1 MKKILFNRRLMLPV
15 LFLLLLTRYNTVQA
29 QSPGPVTIQKANIT
43 LAEVFDSIK
52 KQTGLTVF
60 YSNKLLN
67 DKEVVSANFINAQLP
82 EVFEVLLKGK
92 GLKYTLRDQLI
103 VIEKTNAAPPVQAP
117 QKDPVRVVVPKKV
130 QGTVTDEKGLALPG
144 VTVKIKGT
152 TLGTQTD
159 VNGRY
164 AIVLQGATKT
174 IVSFSFVGSKTKEF
188 DLANYPVGADGACQV
203 DVQMDTDKNALEEV
217 AIVAYGTQKKT
228 SLVSSITSV
237 STKQLKGAT
246 SNLTTMLAGV
256 VPGMISY
263 QRSGEPG
270 ADNAQFFIRGVGTF
284 GAGKVDPLILIDGI
298 ESTTTDLARLQ
309 PDDIAGFSV
318 LKDATASSLYG
329 ARGANGVILV
339 TTKRGE
345 TGAVKFNIRA
355 ENSTSSNIKNI
366 ALADNITYMT
376 LANEAVLTRNPLGI
390 LPYSQN
396 KIDHT
401 AAGDDPLLYPS
412 NNWIKQLIKT
422 KTNNQRYNMN
432 ASGGGEKAKYYLAMT
447 YNIDNGNLAENSL
460 NNFSNNIKLQSYSI
474 LSNTTLNFT
483 KSTEAVVS
491 LKGQFDSYQ
500 GPIGGGGYTFLN
512 ALWSNPVAFPAI
524 YPGSLL
530 PFENHPLF
538 GNAIIPGGA
547 LYMNPYAQSLS
558 GFQSS
563 NTSTLTAQL
572 NLSQKLDFIT
582 QGLSARTMG
591 YTTRYSYFTVSR
603 QYSPYYYQSN
613 VSNGTFSGLSLLNN
627 GSVGS
632 IGATPTEYLT
642 YNQNPA
648 ANIANSITYVET
660 AINYNRIFAQKHAV
674 SGLLIGTMRNY
685 LTGNAPSLQLSLPS
699 RNLGVSGRFTYGY
712 DNRYLVE
719 FNFGYNGSER
729 FAANHRFGF
738 FPSVGAGWVVSN
750 EKFFEP
756 LLSTIDNLKFRFTYG
771 LVGNDQIGSANDRFF
786 YLSDVNLN
794 NGSIGQFGTNY
805 TYSRPGVVTYRYEN
819 RNITWE
825 QSRQTNIGM
834 DLTIAK
840 NFNLTLDAYQQNRDN
855 ILLVRSTIPTSMGL
869 QANIS
874 SNAGKSSS
882 RGVDVAMDY
891 KKNFSNSF
899 WIQSRGT
906 LTYSKSKLLKNEEP
920 IYPANLQYLSRVG
933 NSLSQLYG
941 LIAERLF
948 IDDKDVANSPVQGF
962 GDYKA
967 GDIKYRDMNGD
978 GKITSSDV
986 VPIGHPQV
994 PEIIYGFGFSV
1005 GYKNFDIS
1013 AFFQGSARSSFFIN
1027 SADIS
1032 PFYQISAYQPW
1043 NGLDRGNQSGLL
1055 SAIADDHWSE
1065 DNRNPYAFYPRLSTQ
1080 IQGNNTQASTWWL
1093 RNGSFVRLKSAELGY
1108 NFTKNAL
1115 KNIHL
1120 SSARIYVNGLNLL
1133 SLSSFK
1139 LWDPE
1144 MGTSGLGYPIQRV
1157 FNLGLRVEF

>member
-1 MKKILFNRRLMLPV
+1 MKKLYKQLTYKFK
-15 LFLLLLTRYNTVQA
+15 LLLTVALAMLCSATYAQTVHVEGLVKEK
-29 QSPGPVTIQKANIT
+29 SGP
-43 LAEVFDSIK
+43 
-52 KQTGLTVF
+52 
-60 YSNKLLN
+60 
-67 DKEVVSANFINAQLP
+67 
-82 EVFEVLLKGK
+82 
-92 GLKYTLRDQLI
+92 
-103 VIEKTNAAPPVQAP
+103 
-117 QKDPVRVVVPKKV
+117 
-130 QGTVTDEKGLALPG
+130 LPG
-144 VTVKIKGT
+144 ATVKVEGT
-152 TLGTQTD
+152 TNGKTTD
-159 VNGRY
+159 ANGRY
-164 AIVLQGATKT
+164 KLDVARNSKLTFTSVGFKPQT
-174 IVSFSFVGSKTKEF
+174 INLKDYEALSNGTFV
-188 DLANYPVGADGACQV
+188 V
-203 DVQMDTDKNALEEV
+203 DITLVEVENNLNEV
-217 AIVAYGTQKKT
+217 AVVAFGTQKKT

-237 STKQLKGAT
+237 NPKQLKGAT
-246 SNLTTMLAGV
+246 SNLTTMLAGA

-284 GAGKVDPLILIDGI
+284 GAGKVNPLILIDGI

-309 PDDIAGFSV
+309 PDDISGFSV

-345 TGAVKFNIRA
+345 IGSVKLNFRV
-355 ENSTSSNIKNI
+355 ENSTSANVRNIE
-366 ALADNITYMT
+366 LADNVTYMR

-390 LPYSQN
+390 LPYSEN

-412 NNWIKQLIKT
+412 NNWIKQLIKSR
-422 KTNNQRYNMN
+422 TNNQRFNLN

-460 NNFSNNIKLQSYSI
+460 NDFSNNIKLKSYSI
-474 LSNTTLNFT
+474 LSNTTLNLT
-483 KSTEAVVS
+483 KNTEAVVS

-500 GPIGGGGYTFLN
+500 GPNGGGGYTYLN

-524 YPGSLL
+524 YPSSLL
-530 PFENHPLF
+530 PFVTHPIF
-538 GNAIIPGGA
+538 GNAIIPGGG
-547 LYMNPYAQSLS
+547 LYVNPYAQSLS

-582 QGLSARTMG
+582 EGLSARAMG
-591 YTTRYSYFTVSR
+591 YTTRFASFSVSR
-603 QYSPYYYQSN
+603 QYSPYYYQPN
-613 VSNGTFSGLSLLNN
+613 IANGQFSGLRLINT
-627 GSVGS
+627 GEQGG
-632 IGATPTEYLT
+632 IGDPPTEYLT
-642 YNQNPA
+642 FTPSSNV
-648 ANIANSITYVET
+648 ANAMTYVQ
-660 AINYNRIFAQKHAV
+660 ASLDYNRVFNKKHAV
-674 SGLLIGTMRNY
+674 SGLLIGIMQNFV
-685 LTGNAPSLQLSLPS
+685 TGNATTLQLSLPS
-699 RNLGVSGRFTYGY
+699 RNQGISGRLTYGY
-712 DNRYLVE
+712 DSRYLFE

-771 LVGNDQIGSANDRFF
+771 LVGNDQIGSSNDRFF

-825 QSRQTNIGM
+825 QSRQINVGM

-840 NFNLTLDAYQQNRDN
+840 NLNFTVDAYDQKRDN

-869 QANIS
+869 QADIS

-882 RGVDVAMDY
+882 RGIDIAMDY
-891 KKNFSNSF
+891 RKTLNNSF

-906 LTYSKSKLLKNEEP
+906 LTYAKSKLLKNEEP
-920 IYPANLQYLSRVG
+920 IYPSNLQYLSKVG
-933 NSLSQLYG
+933 NSLSQIYG

-978 GKITSSDV
+978 GRISSSDV
-986 VPIGHPQV
+986 VPIGFPQV

-1005 GYKNFDIS
+1005 GYKNFDFS
-1013 AFFQGSARSSFFIN
+1013 TFFQGSARSSFLID
-1027 SADIS
+1027 AAGIS
-1032 PFYQISAYQPW
+1032 PFYLVNGQQS
-1043 NGLDRGNQSGLL
+1043 NGLKSGNQSGLL
-1055 SAIADDHWSE
+1055 NAIAQDHWSE

-1080 IQGNNTQASTWWL
+1080 IQGNNTQTSTWWM
-1093 RNGSFVRLKSAELGY
+1093 RNGGFLRMKSAEIGY
-1108 NFTKNAL
+1108 NFSKNQL
-1115 KNIHL
+1115 KYLHMSN
-1120 SSARIYVNGLNLL
+1120 ARLYVNGLNLF
-1133 SLSSFK
+1133 SLNSFK

-1144 MGTSGLGYPIQRV
+1144 MGASGLGYPIQRV

>member
-1 MKKILFNRRLMLPV
+1 MEKILFYRRLLLPV
-15 LFLLLLTRYNTVQA
+15 FIFLWGTQFCNA
-29 QSPGPVTIQKANIT
+29 QTQNPGPITLKKANIT
-43 LAEVFDSIK
+43 LADVFQSVK

-60 YSNKLLN
+60 YSNNLLN
-67 DKEVVSANFINAQLP
+67 DRELVTVDFQNASVQD
-82 EVFEVLLKGK
+82 VFTFLLKGK
-92 GLKYTLRDQLI
+92 SLRYVLRDQLI
-103 VIEKTNAAPPVQAP
+103 VIEKVAVEKPVPATPRKEPAQAP
-117 QKDPVRVVVPKKV
+117 LPKTL
-130 QGTVTDEKGLALPG
+130 QGTVIDEKGLTLPG
-144 VTVKIKGT
+144 VSIKVKGT
-152 TLGTQTD
+152 GIGTQSD
-159 VNGRY
+159 VNGKY
-164 AIVLQGATKT
+164 SLSLKGTDKT
-174 IVSFSFVGSKTKEF
+174 IITFSFVGSKTQEF
-188 DLANYPVGADGACQV
+188 DLNNYQPSNGTYVL
-203 DVQMDTDKNALEEV
+203 DVTIGTDKTALEEV

-228 SLVSSITSV
+228 SLVSSITTISP
-237 STKQLKGAT
+237 KQLKGPS

-298 ESTTTDLARLQ
+298 ESSTTDLARLQ

-339 TTKRGE
+339 TTKRGDV
-345 TGAVKFNIRA
+345 GAVRFNVRG

-366 ALADNITYMT
+366 DLADNIAYMT
-376 LANEAVLTRNPLGI
+376 LANEAVLTRNPLGA

-401 AAGDDPLLYPS
+401 ANGDDPLLYPS

-422 KTNNQRYNMN
+422 KTSNQRFNMN
-432 ASGGGEKAKYYLAMT
+432 ANGGSEKAKYYLAMT

-460 NNFSNNIKLQSYSI
+460 NNFSNNIKLQAYSI
-474 LSNTTLNFT
+474 LSNTTLNLT
-483 KSTEAVVS
+483 KTTEVVVS
-491 LKGQFDSYQ
+491 LKGQFDSYH
-500 GPIGGGGYTFLN
+500 GPIGGGGFTFLN

-524 YPGSLL
+524 YPSNLL
-530 PFENHPLF
+530 PYVNHPLF
-538 GNAIIPGGA
+538 GNAIIPSGG
-547 LYMNPYAQSLS
+547 LYVNPYAQSLS

-572 NLSQKLDFIT
+572 NLNQKFDFIT
-582 QGLSARTMG
+582 QGLSARVMA
-591 YTTRYSYFTVSR
+591 YTTRYSYFTVAR

-613 VSNGTFSGLSLLNN
+613 VLNGQFNGLTLLND
-627 GSVGS
+627 GSSGS

-642 YNQNPA
+642 YSPGGSVSNA
-648 ANIANSITYVET
+648 TTYIET
-660 AINYNRIFAQKHAV
+660 AINYNRTFAEKHAI

-685 LTGNAPSLQLSLPS
+685 LTANAPTLQLSLPS
-699 RNLGVSGRFTYGY
+699 RNQGVSGRFTYGY
-712 DNRYLVE
+712 DNRYLLE

-729 FAANHRFGF
+729 FASNHRFGF

-756 LLSTIDNLKFRFTYG
+756 ILSTIDNLKFRFTYG

-794 NGSIGQFGTNY
+794 SGSNGQFGTNY
-805 TYSRPGVVTYRYEN
+805 AYSRPGVVTYRYEN
-819 RNITWE
+819 QNITWE

-840 NFNLTLDAYQQNRDN
+840 DFSLTLDAYQNKRDN
-855 ILLVRSTIPTSMGL
+855 ILMVRSTIPTSMGL

-882 RGVDVAMDY
+882 KGVDVAMDY
-891 KKNFSNSF
+891 KKNFTNSF

-906 LTYSKSKLLKNEEP
+906 LTYAKSKLLKNEEP
-920 IYPANLQYLSRVG
+920 VYPDNLQYLTRVG
-933 NSLSQLYG
+933 NSLSQIYG
-941 LIAERLF
+941 LVAERLF
-948 IDDKDVANSPVQGF
+948 IDDVDVANSPVQSF
-962 GDYKA
+962 GNYKA

-978 GKITSSDV
+978 GKISSSDV
-986 VPIGHPQV
+986 VPIGHPLV

-1013 AFFQGSARSSFFIN
+1013 AFFQGSARSSFIIN
-1027 SADIS
+1027 SANIS
-1032 PFYQISAYQPW
+1032 PFYLVNGYQSST
-1043 NGLDRGNQSGLL
+1043 GLNSGNQSGLL
-1055 SAIADDHWSE
+1055 SSIANDHWSE
-1065 DNRNPYAFYPRLSTQ
+1065 DNRNPYAFWPRLSST
-1080 IQGNNTQASTWWL
+1080 IQENNTQTSTWWL
-1093 RNGSFVRLKSAELGY
+1093 RNGSFLRLKSAEIGY
-1108 NFTKNAL
+1108 NFTKNQL
-1115 KNIHL
+1115 KGIHL
-1120 SSARIYVNGLNLL
+1120 NSARIYVNGLNLL
-1133 SLSSFK
+1133 TVTGFK

-1144 MGTSGLGYPIQRV
+1144 MGTSGLGYPIQKV

>member
-1 MKKILFNRRLMLPV
+1 MEKLYKQLIYTFKILPIMALTMLSSAA
-15 LFLLLLTRYNTVQA
+15 FA
-29 QSPGPVTIQKANIT
+29 QNVHVEGIIKDKVGP
-43 LAEVFDSIK
+43 
-52 KQTGLTVF
+52 
-60 YSNKLLN
+60 
-67 DKEVVSANFINAQLP
+67 
-82 EVFEVLLKGK
+82 
-92 GLKYTLRDQLI
+92 
-103 VIEKTNAAPPVQAP
+103 
-117 QKDPVRVVVPKKV
+117 
-130 QGTVTDEKGLALPG
+130 LPG
-144 VTVKIKGT
+144 ATVKVDGT
-152 TLGTQTD
+152 TNGKTTD

-164 AIVLQGATKT
+164 KLDIPRNSKLTITSIGYQTQNVNLKDYTALSNGTYIVDIVLAE
-174 IVSFSFVGSKTKEF
+174 SENN
-188 DLANYPVGADGACQV
+188 LN
-203 DVQMDTDKNALEEV
+203 EV
-217 AIVAYGTQKKT
+217 AIVAYGTQKKA

-298 ESTTTDLARLQ
+298 ESTTNDLARLQ

-345 TGAVKFNIRA
+345 TGAVRFNVRG

-366 ALADNITYMT
+366 QLADNITYMT

-412 NNWIKQLIKT
+412 NNWLKQLIKT

-432 ASGGGEKAKYYLAMT
+432 ASGGSEKAKYYLAMT

-474 LSNTTLNFT
+474 LSNTTLNLT

-500 GPIGGGGYTFLN
+500 GPNGGGGYTFLN

-524 YPGSLL
+524 YPSSLL
-530 PFENHPLF
+530 PYVNHPLF
-538 GNAIIPGGA
+538 GNAIIPGGG
-547 LYMNPYAQSLS
+547 LYTNPYAQSLS

-582 QGLSARTMG
+582 DGLSARAMG

-603 QYSPYYYQSN
+603 QYSPYFYQSN
-613 VSNGTFSGLSLLNN
+613 ITNGEFSGLRLLNN
-627 GSVGS
+627 GEVGS

-642 YNQNPA
+642 YNQNPQL
-648 ANIANSITYVET
+648 NVSNSITYIET
-660 AINYNRIFAQKHAV
+660 AINYNRTFQKHAV
-674 SGLLIGTMRNY
+674 SGLLIGTMRNF

-699 RNLGVSGRFTYGY
+699 RNQGVSGRFTYGY
-712 DNRYLVE
+712 DTRYLFE

-750 EKFFEP
+750 EKFFQP

-786 YLSDVNLN
+786 YLSDVSLN

-819 RNITWE
+819 QNITWE
-825 QSRQTNIGM
+825 QSRQLNIGM

-840 NFNLTLDAYQQNRDN
+840 NFNLTVDAYQQKRDN

-882 RGVDVAMDY
+882 RGVDIAMDY

-906 LTYSKSKLLKNEEP
+906 LTYAKSKLLKNEEP
-920 IYPANLQYLSRVG
+920 IYPDNLQYLTRVG

-941 LIAERLF
+941 LVAERLF

-1032 PFYQISAYQPW
+1032 PFYLV
-1043 NGLDRGNQSGLL
+1043 NGLQLNGLNTGNQSGLL
-1055 SAIADDHWSE
+1055 SAIANDHWSE

-1093 RNGSFVRLKSAELGY
+1093 RNGSFVRLKSAEIGY
-1108 NFTKNAL
+1108 NFTKSQL

-1120 SSARIYVNGLNLL
+1120 SSARIYMNGLNLL

-1144 MGTSGLGYPIQRV
+1144 MGTSGLGYPIQKV